1 MNSDPNT
8 TPPRESPPTLPEA
21 AALLTD
27 PRVLV
32 ELAYHSRNLRTRDEL
47 AAALETE
54 AVRSDRASEGYA
66 ERGRY
71 ELAAGERE
79 RAALPS
85 AAGTG
90 RRRVSSIGLLRSR
103 RTLLA
108 PWGAL

>member
-8 TPPRESPPTLPEA
+8 TPPRESPPTLEQA

-54 AVRSDRASEGYA
+54 AVRSDRASEGFA
-66 ERGRY
+66 ERKRY
-71 ELAAGERE
+71 DLAAGERD
-79 RAALPS
+79 RAARLREI
-85 AAGTG
+85 AAAVRTLDAHREEL
-90 RRRVSSIGLLRSR
+90 RRRAEQPPPP
-103 RTLLA
+103 T
-108 PWGAL
+108 